1 MKRFKRPVFFMAVA
15 SLLLLLAGC
24 QMDKTIKIGIVGTM
38 TGANSDLSVSGRRGA
53 ELAAEEIN
61 NKGGING
68 KQVALV
74 VKDDQ
79 NDPQIALEM
88 DKAFVSEDIRLI
100 IGHYT
105 SGMVV
110 GAMSYLDGADVLML
124 GPTISVDTLSEKDDH
139 FIRFIASTK
148 EQAMALVNQVH
159 RLGQQE
165 ITILFD
171 ERNKGFT
178 DQLVLNFQTQ
188 MMQKIGKSAVV
199 RSFNPEDPK
208 RLEQTLNLI
217 KADTPEG
224 LFIIASAE
232 DCAKIAQA
240 IKSDLPKLQLY
251 GPLWANTPELV
262 RKGGTAV
269 EGMLI
274 VGGID
279 LKGTAP
285 KFAAFKSNYEA
296 RYGDTPTFASM
307 YSYETMMAL
316 AKAIDK
322 GNSTK
327 PDNVKENLIQIGVF
341 EGIQGIFAIDS
352 FGDNT
357 REYLIFEINQGALRK
372 VE

>member
-1 MKRFKRPVFFMAVA
+1 MRCFKQPLFFLTFALMMMVL
-15 SLLLLLAGC
+15 SGC
-24 QMDKTIKIGIVGTM
+24 QTDKKIEIGIVGTM

-53 ELAAEEIN
+53 ELAVEEIN
-61 NKGGING
+61 TKGGING
-68 KQVALV
+68 KQLELV

-79 NDPQIALEM
+79 NDPKIALEM
-88 DKAFVSEDIRLI
+88 DKAFVNEDIRLI

-110 GAMSYLDGADVLML
+110 GAMSYLDGEEVLML

-159 RLGQQE
+159 RLGQKK

-188 MMQKIGKSAVV
+188 MMQKTGKAAVV

-208 RLEQTLNLI
+208 RLEQTLHLI
-217 KADTPEG
+217 KADSPEG
-224 LFIIASAE
+224 LVIIASAE
-232 DCAKIAQA
+232 DCAKIAQT
-240 IKSDLPKLQLY
+240 IKSELPKLQLY

-279 LKGTAP
+279 LSGTTP
-285 KFAAFKSNYEA
+285 KFTAFKSSYEA
-296 RYGDTPTFASM
+296 RYGDAPTFASM

-322 GNSTK
+322 GNSTN
-327 PDNVKENLIQIGVF
+327 PDTVKENLIQIGIF
-341 EGIQGIFAIDS
+341 EGVQDTYAIDS

-357 REYLIFEINQGALRK
+357 REYLMLEINQGALRK